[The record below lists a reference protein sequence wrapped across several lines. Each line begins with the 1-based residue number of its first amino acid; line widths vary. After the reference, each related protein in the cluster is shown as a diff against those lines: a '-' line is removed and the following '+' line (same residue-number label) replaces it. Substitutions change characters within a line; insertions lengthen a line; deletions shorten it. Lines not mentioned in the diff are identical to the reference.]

1 LSAEIFSL
9 HTVNPEQRKINNIVD
24 KLRNGAVMLYPT
36 DTGFTL
42 GCELGNKSAIL
53 GNKSAIE
60 KLRKIRKISDKKS
73 LTFLCHNLSNIS
85 EYAQVSNLTYR
96 TIKKL
101 IPGPFTFILPA
112 SKQVPKLAQNPT
124 RKTAGIRVP
133 NSVIAQS
140 LLTAIENPIIS
151 ISAKIETE
159 NEYDFLYLDPDEI
172 IDKFINLV
180 DVVVCT
186 DEYSFT
192 GESTVIDMVSDHFKL
207 IRKGADFDIVSQF
220 IDFEE

>member
-1 LSAEIFSL
+1 MNAEIFGL
-9 HTVNPEQRKINNIVD
+9 HTVNPEQRKINKIVD
-24 KLRNGAVMLYPT
+24 KLREGAVMLYPT

-42 GCELGNKSAIL
+42 GCGL

-73 LTFLCHNLSNIS
+73 LTFLCHDLSNIS
-85 EYAQVSNLTYR
+85 EYAQVSNLAYR

-133 NSVIAQS
+133 NSKIAQS
-140 LLTAIENPIIS
+140 LLATIENPIIS

-159 NEYDFLYLDPDEI
+159 NEDDFLYLEPDKI

-180 DVVVCT
+180 DVVVCS

-192 GESTVIDMVSDHFKL
+192 GESTVIDMVSDNFQL
-207 IRKGADFDIVSQF
+207 IRKGADFEVVAEF
-220 IDFEE
+220 IDFKE

>member
-1 LSAEIFSL
+1 MSAEIFSL

-42 GCELGNKSAIL
+42 GCEL